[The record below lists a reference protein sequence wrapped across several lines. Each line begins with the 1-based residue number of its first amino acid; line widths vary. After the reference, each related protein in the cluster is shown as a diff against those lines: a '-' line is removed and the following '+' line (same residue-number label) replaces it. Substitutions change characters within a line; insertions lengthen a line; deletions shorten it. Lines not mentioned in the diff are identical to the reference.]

1 MRKTAFN
8 GADMLAT
15 AQGVMAA
22 RGAIMAAAATSPLK
36 ADYAELGRMVPE
48 KVAAFTSAS
57 CAITTIL
64 WETGAAWMRYGQQ
77 LGGMAMRW
85 HSPTDDE
92 GLRLAARW
100 TGLMLTSVEASARLG
115 TSVLAPYRSQVK
127 ANAHRLQVRKSP
139 PR

>member
-22 RGAIMAAAATSPLK
+22 RGAIVAAAATSPLK

-57 CAITTIL
+57 CATTTIL
-64 WETGAAWMRYGQQ
+64 WETGAAME
-77 LGGMAMRW
+77 A
-85 HSPTDDE
+85 
-92 GLRLAARW
+92 LRSTARRHGDALA
-100 TGLMLTSVEASARLG
+100 
-115 TSVLAPYRSQVK
+115 LAYSR
-127 ANAHRLQVRKSP
+127 
-139 PR
+139 